1 MAKWTKRIL
10 LTLGILIV
18 LLLAAAVILPIVLK
32 DKIEAAVK
40 EQVNKNVNAVV
51 EWGEWDISLIR
62 SFPNIS
68 VEVND
73 IRVSNKAPFEGIDLA
88 RIGSFSATVN
98 FWALLGDKVTLKRI
112 ALDRPYIHVKV
123 LADGSANYDISISD
137 SAAVETAVDTTA
149 SAFDI
154 ALKEYTITDGHLIYD
169 DVPLTFF
176 MELGGLQHTGSGDFT
191 QDLFTLS
198 TTTTADTVNVTFD
211 GIGYLKK
218 AKADIKADIDM
229 DLPNMKF
236 TFKDNEATVNQLV
249 LGFDGW
255 VAMPADDIDMDITWN
270 SRKTDFVT
278 LLSLVPAEFAS
289 DLTGVTIT
297 GKAGFSGHVKG
308 TYNDNTMPGFG
319 LVVDV
324 DNGRF
329 QYPDLPAAVENIFV
343 DLKVNSPGGADM
355 DGLVVD
361 LKRFALS
368 MAGNPVEARMY
379 LTTPIS
385 DPNIDAE
392 LKANLDLGSLNKVVP
407 MEEDLKGN
415 FTADVRMKGL
425 MSDVDAGR
433 YDKFSAAGK
442 MILLGMEYKSDSLPV
457 DVGIKSLYFDFSPR
471 FLSLTSFDGTLG
483 SSAIQAKGRLDNYL
497 HWWLKDS
504 TLTGNFDLAAN
515 KFDLNELMASSDETT
530 DETTADEGQAD
541 TSKLSVIEV
550 PGNIDF
556 SFSTRIGEVIY
567 DDLNL
572 TNVRGGLRVHDQRID
587 LKDVFFNLFGGAITM
602 SGGYETTDPKAPGI
616 DITYNVKDMDIE
628 QTVTFV
634 DVVQKMAPIAKTAK
648 GRFSTALTMQAKLDE
663 FMEVDMNSLTGKGTL
678 NTKNVRMEG
687 FQPLVNIAQAL
698 KIKEIESTTIQDVS
712 FTYRFEDGKMITDE
726 FPVQIDRIKARVG
739 GSTAFADQA
748 IDYDMKAKVPT
759 AMFGAAAAQTA
770 GSLLGE
776 ANRFLGSN
784 IKVPEDLDVTIKI
797 TGTIDAPIV
806 KPVFA
811 GGTSSVKE
819 TVVEAVKEEVNEQ
832 IGKAKEEAIAKARE
846 EAAKLLA
853 EAQKQADQIKADAR
867 REAASAKAQAIKA
880 ADDELVK
887 ITNPLAKAAA
897 RIAADKAKQEADRK
911 EKQFVAEADKRADGI
926 VEAARKQGDDMIRR
940 AEETDTTVK

>member
-18 LLLAAAVILPIVLK
+18 VLLAAAVILPIIFK

-51 EWGEWDISLIR
+51 EWGEWDLSLIR
-62 SFPNIS
+62 SFPNLS

-73 IRVSNKAPFEGIDLA
+73 IRVSNNAPFEGIDLA
-88 RIGSFSATVN
+88 RIGTFSATVN
-98 FWALLGDKVTLKRI
+98 FWALLGDKITLKRI
-112 ALDRPYIHVKV
+112 VLDKPYIHVKV
-123 LADGSANYDISISD
+123 LADGSANYDIAISD
-137 SAAVETAVDTTA
+137 STAVESPADTAA

-169 DVPLTFF
+169 DVPLTYF

-198 TTTTADTVNVTFD
+198 TTTTADTVNVVFD

-255 VAMPADDIDMDITWN
+255 LAMPADDIDMDITWN
-270 SRKTDFVT
+270 AKKTDFGT

-289 DLTGVTIT
+289 DLTGVKVT
-297 GKAGFSGHVKG
+297 GKAGFNGFVKG
-308 TYNDNTMPGFG
+308 TYNDNNMPGFG
-319 LVVDV
+319 LTVDV

-343 DLKVNSPGGADM
+343 DLKMNSPGGSDM

-392 LKANLDLGSLNKVVP
+392 LKANLDLSSVKKVVP
-407 MEEDLKGN
+407 MEEDLSGN
-415 FTADVRMKGL
+415 FTADVRMKGR

-433 YDKFSAAGK
+433 YDKFIAEGK

-457 DVGIKSLYFDFSPR
+457 DVGIKSLYFDFNPR

-483 SSAIQAKGRLDNYL
+483 SSAIQANGRLDNYL
-497 HWWLKDS
+497 QWWLKDS

-515 KFDLNELMASSDETT
+515 KFDLNELMGPSTEETA
-530 DETTADEGQAD
+530 TTEAAPVD
-541 TSKLSVIEV
+541 TAKLSVIEV
-550 PGNIDF
+550 PENIDF
-556 SFSTRIGEVIY
+556 SFTTRIGEVIY

-572 TNVRGGLRVHDQRID
+572 TNVRGGLRVYNERID

-602 SGGYETTDPKAPGI
+602 SGGYETTNPKAPGI
-616 DITYNVKDMDIE
+616 DFTYNVKDMDIE

-648 GRFSTALTMQAKLDE
+648 GKFSTALSMQAKLDE

-678 NTKNVRMEG
+678 NTKNVRVEG

-776 ANRFLGSN
+776 ANRFLGAN
-784 IKVPEDLDVTIKI
+784 MKVPDDLDVTIKI
-797 TGTIDAPIV
+797 TGTIDKPVV

-811 GGTSSVKE
+811 GGTTSVKDAA
-819 TVVEAVKEEVNEQ
+819 VEAVKEEVNEQ
-832 IGKAKEEAIAKARE
+832 IGKAKEEAIARARE
-846 EAAKLLA
+846 EAAKLVA
-853 EAQKQADQIKADAR
+853 EAQKQADKIKADAR
-867 REAASAKAQAIKA
+867 REAASAKAQANKA
-880 ADDELVK
+880 ADDELAK

-897 RIAADKAKQEADRK
+897 KIAADKAKQEADRQ